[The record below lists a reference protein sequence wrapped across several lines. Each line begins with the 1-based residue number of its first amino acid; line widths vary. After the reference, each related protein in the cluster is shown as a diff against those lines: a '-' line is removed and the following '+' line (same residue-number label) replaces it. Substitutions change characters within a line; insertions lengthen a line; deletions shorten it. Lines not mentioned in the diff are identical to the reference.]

1 MKQLLVIAAIVLTLT
16 LSSASAD
23 WVSVLVTE
31 VDNIENVDFLY
42 PDEGI
47 CWGINYNDGA
57 WSVEIIT
64 GEYHIKRVNPMVD
77 YSPAIGCTRM

>member
-1 MKQLLVIAAIVLTLT
+1 MKRLLVAAAIVLTLT

-23 WVSVLVTE
+23 WVSVPVTE
-31 VDNIENVDFLY
+31 VDKIAGVDFLY
-42 PDEGI
+42 TDPGI

-64 GEYHIKRVNPMVD
+64 GEYHIEERVN
-77 YSPAIGCTRM
+77 AKGCTRV